1 MKFKEYIGLV
11 KRLLRDNVSNSDL
24 LDLLFRHVIDKYRI
38 QNKNGEPYAFDDKG
52 NVSRIINGERNV
64 PKELTSHFNDSEIL
78 ISMADYWETTLVKRL
93 TKDDLFI
100 YREIRSILDNDFFI
114 HPSNKRIYYYLLAKK
129 QFGVLLANMLIE
141 SVRTGKDVTIKVEN
155 NDDISDATIC
165 LNSIDEDNNVSNDIK
180 LIKFDDVTGVHSADK
195 IEEIKRRIYEIKG
208 ITNKEPD
215 EGSKN
220 RYEMLRRELS
230 INEDKIV
237 VPDTNKR
244 LISDFAKEQNMELG
258 YSFFDLWGLRIF
270 RGNQRIKTA
279 TRTGTDSEKRKCK
292 LIEELCNEIRE
303 YNKITY
309 LDAIFGNTYGI
320 KLAITNSGNIGDSKV
335 RVGLFIPKTDVF
347 TSEDIIKNNDRILE
361 TVRGSWNLDRL
372 LTIERS
378 TDYMDYTEACWLT
391 QSDEYKI
398 ARTGNYWNDCII
410 NPLYVD
416 SKNDDMYFELEFEK
430 IMQNTTIAFPKTI
443 LLKNKP
449 SRMRYTIVSNNMTN
463 KVDIFIDIM

>member
-1 MKFKEYIGLV
+1 MKFKEYIGLI
-11 KRLLRDNVSNSDL
+11 KRLLRDNVSNSDV
-24 LDLLFRHVIDKYRI
+24 LDLLFRYVIDKYRI

-64 PKELTSHFNDSEIL
+64 PKELTSHFNDNEIL
-78 ISMADYWETTLVKRL
+78 IKIADYWETTLVKQL
-93 TKDDLFI
+93 NDDALFI
-100 YREIRSILDNDFFI
+100 YREIRNILDNDFYI
-114 HPSNKRIYYYLLAKK
+114 HPSTKRIYYYLLAKK
-129 QFGVLLANMLIE
+129 QFSVLLVNMLIE
-141 SVRTGKDVTIKVEN
+141 SVCTEKDVTLKVEK
-155 NDDISDATIC
+155 NDNISDVTIC
-165 LNSIDEDNNVSNDIK
+165 LNSIDKDNNVSNDIK
-180 LIKFDDVTGVHSADK
+180 LIKFEDVTGVHSSDK
-195 IEEIKRRIYEIKG
+195 IEDIKRRICEIKG

-237 VPDTNKR
+237 VSDTNQR
-244 LISDFAKEQNMELG
+244 LISDFAKEHNIELG

-292 LIEELCNEIRE
+292 LIEELCNKIKE
-303 YNKITY
+303 YNKITH
-309 LDAIFGNTYGI
+309 LDVIFGSTYGI
-320 KLAITNSGNIGDSKV
+320 KLAITNLGNRGDSKV
-335 RVGLFIPKTDVF
+335 RVGLFIPKKDVF
-347 TSEDIIKNNDRILE
+347 TNEDIIRSNEWILE
-361 TVRGSWNLDRL
+361 TVRSSWNLDRL
-372 LTIERS
+372 LTIERN

-391 QSDEYKI
+391 KLNEYKI
-398 ARTGNYWNDCII
+398 ARTGNYWNDYII

-430 IMQNTTIAFPKTI
+430 IMQNTTIAFPKAI

-449 SRMRYTIVSNNMTN
+449 NQIRYTIVSNNMPN
-463 KVDIFIDIM
+463 KVDQFVEVV